1 MPNRVERE
9 IEEILSK
16 LDGLPPPSR
25 PPTRLRR
32 TWRLRLGRVISGL
45 RERLSGLSSI
55 NPGSM
60 MLLGLGLILSA
71 LFLRMISADLTRWV
85 VIAGLVLFFASFV
98 LSFRRGGRSVTGDG
112 DTYWRGQ
119 RISRS
124 TMRGPSLVDRIRGW
138 WQRRNRG
145 RW

>member
-32 TWRLRLGRVISGL
+32 TWRSRLGRGVARW
-45 RERLSGLSSI
+45 RERLPRFPSV

-60 MLLGLGLILSA
+60 LLLGLGMILSA
-71 LFLRMISADLTRWV
+71 VFLRMISADLTRWV
-85 VIAGLVLFFASFV
+85 VILGLVLFFVSFV
-98 LSFRRGGRSVTGDG
+98 LSFRRGGGRITGG
-112 DTYWRGQ
+112 ADTYWRGQ
-119 RISRS
+119 RIPRS
-124 TMRGPSLVDRIRGW
+124 ALRGPSLADRIRGW
-138 WQRRNRG
+138 WRRRNRG